1 LPLLKKA
8 APAKRTSPYSNPWTT
23 FSSTITDQ
31 QPAPQLSLESVA
43 ADCRDTYRRAGYHLV
58 QQSLAFPQPIEYLCI
73 FSYNNSLLNRGV
85 ILKERLTRLKSVR
98 KLIKNYRIES
108 QEELL
113 GYLQKEGYEVTQAT
127 LSRDLKLLKVGKVS
141 DGHSGYVYTL
151 PDEDERRE
159 SEQIYVQDFLRGYVS
174 IDYNGNIVVI
184 KTFSGHADSVS
195 NALDAFNMDELL
207 GTIAGENCIFA
218 CLREGVTGE
227 QFLTALKLRIPE
239 IEE

>member
-1 LPLLKKA
+1 M
-8 APAKRTSPYSNPWTT
+8 
-23 FSSTITDQ
+23 
-31 QPAPQLSLESVA
+31 
-43 ADCRDTYRRAGYHLV
+43 
-58 QQSLAFPQPIEYLCI
+58 
-73 FSYNNSLLNRGV
+73 
-85 ILKERLTRLKSVR
+85 KERLTRLKSVR

-227 QFLTALKLRIPE
+227 QFLTALKLRVPE
-239 IEE
+239 LEE